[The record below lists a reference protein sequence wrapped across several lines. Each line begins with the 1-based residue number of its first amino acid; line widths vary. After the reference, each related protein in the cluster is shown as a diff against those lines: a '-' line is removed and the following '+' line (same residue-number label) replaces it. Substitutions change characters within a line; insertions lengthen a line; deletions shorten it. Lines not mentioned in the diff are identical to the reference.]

1 MDNIGIFITGISIVV
16 SIFLLA
22 VTYKS
27 LKRSNVKIFYYL
39 FIVFGIILIANA
51 YMLLQVFGIVPY
63 FVADV
68 TVLLFAD
75 LVILLL
81 FYFGIVRGSA

>member
-27 LKRSNVKIFYYL
+27 LKRSSVKIFYYL
-39 FIVFGIILIANA
+39 FIVFGIILIANV